1 MTNYRSDLLPTNDNK
16 LQKVWFK
23 YFDGIRLR
31 KLTELLFALRNL
43 GI

>member
-1 MTNYRSDLLPTNDNK
+1 MTNYRSDPLPTNDNK

-43 GI
+43 GT